1 MEPALKYDGLDA
13 AIIGMTNRP
22 DDPLVCD
29 LLVYSYDKIIQVM
42 MDESEFTWEEAIE
55 YAEFNII
62 GAYMGPGTPIIVH
75 SKSAEEIAES
85 DAQAVH

>member
-1 MEPALKYDGLDA
+1 
-13 AIIGMTNRP
+13 
-22 DDPLVCD
+22 
-29 LLVYSYDKIIQVM
+29 M